1 MAAQQVLATGDLFIQ
16 PNYLRAKRALDIVL
30 TLLALIPASLI
41 MLVISIAIW
50 VDSPGPVIFKQ
61 KRVGLNGVEFNFYKF
76 RSMYHKVASGV
87 HEEATARF
95 IGGNSINCTDVSMP
109 YKLGNDSRITRV
121 GKFIRK
127 TSIDELPQLWN
138 VLKGDMSLVGPRP
151 SLRYEVNLYSPH
163 DCLRLSGKP
172 GLTGTWQVYGR
183 GRVTFQEMV
192 AQDIS
197 YLETQ
202 SLVYDLKLMV
212 LTVPV
217 MLTGRGGA

>member
-1 MAAQQVLATGDLFIQ
+1 MAAQQVLATGDLIFQ
-16 PNYLRAKRALDIVL
+16 PNYLRAKRVLDIVL
-30 TLLALIPASLI
+30 TVLALIPASLI
-41 MLVISIAIW
+41 MLVIAIAIW

-61 KRVGLNGVEFNFYKF
+61 KRVGMNGVEFDFYKF

-95 IGGNSINCTDVSMP
+95 IRGNCINSVDTSMP
-109 YKLGNDSRITRV
+109 FKLGNDSRITRV

-151 SLRYEVNLYSPH
+151 PIRYEVDIYSPH
-163 DCLRLSGKP
+163 DLLRLSGKP

-192 AQDIS
+192 AQDIA

-202 SLVYDLKLMV
+202 SLVYDLKLIV

>member
-1 MAAQQVLATGDLFIQ
+1 MATQELVVSGHLTFQ
-16 PNYLRAKRALDIVL
+16 PNYLRAKRVLDIVL
-30 TLLALIPASLI
+30 TVLALIPASLI
-41 MLVISIAIW
+41 MLVIAIAIW

-61 KRVGLNGVEFNFYKF
+61 KRIGMDGVEFNFYKF
-76 RSMYHKVASGV
+76 RSMYHKVTSGV

-95 IGGNSINCTDVSMP
+95 IRGSSINSVDASMP

-151 SLRYEVNLYSPH
+151 PLRYEVDIYSAH
-163 DCLRLSGKP
+163 DLLRLSGKP

-192 AQDIS
+192 AQDIA

>member
-1 MAAQQVLATGDLFIQ
+1 MAAQPMLATGDLIIE
-16 PNYLRAKRALDIVL
+16 PNYLRAKRILDIVL
-30 TLLALIPASLI
+30 TSLALIPASLI
-41 MLVISIAIW
+41 MLVAAIAIW
-50 VDSPGPVIFKQ
+50 IDSPGPIIFQQ
-61 KRVGLNGVEFNFYKF
+61 KRVGMNGAEFNFYKF
-76 RSMYHKVASGV
+76 RSMHHNVASGV

-95 IGGNSINCTDVSMP
+95 IHGNSINCTDASMP

-151 SLRYEVNLYSPH
+151 PLRYEVNLYSPH
-163 DCLRLSGKP
+163 DFLRLSGKP

-202 SLVYDLKLMV
+202 SLAYDLKLMV

>member
-1 MAAQQVLATGDLFIQ
+1 MAAQQVLATGDLIFQ
-16 PNYLRAKRALDIVL
+16 PNYLRAKRVLDIVL

-41 MLVISIAIW
+41 MLVIAIAIW

-61 KRVGLNGVEFNFYKF
+61 KRVGMNGVEFNFYKF

-95 IGGNSINCTDVSMP
+95 IRGNSINSVDTSMP

-121 GKFIRK
+121 GRFIRK

-151 SLRYEVNLYSPH
+151 PIRYEVDIYSPH
-163 DCLRLSGKP
+163 DLLRLSGKP

-192 AQDIS
+192 AQDIA

-202 SLVYDLKLMV
+202 SLVYDLKLIV